1 VAFTYDIYTT
11 PSKNNG
17 VLGATLTQ
25 IERCRKRILYVA
37 SRTQDFSHDL
47 LIGLF

>member
-17 VLGATLTQ
+17 VLGATLTKKNATAYRETKSESA
-25 IERCRKRILYVA
+25 ISETG
-37 SRTQDFSHDL
+37 SD
-47 LIGLF
+47 